1 MSREL
6 NSPRYVLSMYGNMPT
21 LAVSSRV
28 ARPRLIEDLPMKK
41 PPRTPIPVT
50 ALTARRQFIGMS
62 SLTAAVLTIL
72 YGAPAGAATATE
84 ASEDNGLAEV
94 VVTASRRAVSAQ
106 DLPISITAV
115 SGAALDQAGIQ
126 DMAGLAH
133 SMSGV
138 NYTDRGPFGGVNGST
153 LIMRG
158 LNSESTAFQEGLA
171 TSVVPP
177 VATYV
182 DDTPLFFNMRL
193 QDLDRVEVLR
203 GPQGT
208 LYGSGSLGGT
218 IRFVMN
224 APDPSGF
231 DAKGEVGLSK
241 TQHTHTTNE
250 DISGMIN
257 LPLSDT
263 FAIRINAGASDDA
276 GFINQTN
283 LYVVDAG
290 GAPVLNQPTTPGN
303 PVGIA
308 PQIGVKT
315 YAQDGVNSYQ
325 YRNAR
330 IAMLWKPSDEFR
342 AQLQYLYQRST
353 ANGFPMIALGPLAYT
368 QPISAANQFLPLG
381 QQTPVS
387 SPPNLLSLAPA
398 TVPAGTDRLT
408 NANNSLEG
416 TVDDVN
422 VVSLNLDYNMGFATL
437 TSSSSWAHHNN
448 TSHDDLTAEYA
459 NFNFYQN
466 LYGQNPRN
474 IINAQDQLD
483 DKIYAQEFRLTS
495 KTGGTF
501 DWIAG
506 LFYKDQKTFIQEHE
520 YYPGYNAFFNACS
533 NSGLYPPSDLGGV
546 NASACGAG
554 EQPPGTVVDGIA
566 NPLDQTY
573 IGDIETTFKDFAVF
587 GELTW
592 HVTTDWSLTGGTRL
606 FKQTVSQ
613 AQQTGLLFD
622 GPGFV
627 SGNSLSDEWKRALWK
642 INTSYQLDATNLV
655 YATWS
660 QGFRRGGVNALPPDQ
675 PIPPRQGTIG
685 TTCPPGSPNA
695 GLYCLPTSLLTY
707 QPDKADNYEVG
718 IKGVI
723 DRRVSYS
730 AAVYDIQ
737 WHNVQ
742 EGTSLTPLSLP
753 SASNAGNAYSRGLEL
768 DVTASITHHLAAKVD
783 YTYDQTKLTSFDF
796 DFSQNVTV
804 PLPPPGGP
812 LPGTPKNSVA
822 IGLEYA
828 HVEFAGGE
836 LLYALDAHYQSKLLS
851 SISQTAP
858 VVPGYTM
865 VDGRVSYTISHWLG
879 TLYCDNITN
888 TLGINAITDPTFWGN
903 RTQAVISRPRT
914 YGLTVGYSFKGW

>member
-1 MSREL
+1 MKP
-6 NSPRYVLSMYGNMPT
+6 SPRARKSN
-21 LAVSSRV
+21 ARARV
-28 ARPRLIEDLPMKK
+28 
-41 PPRTPIPVT
+41 
-50 ALTARRQFIGMS
+50 QFGAAS
-62 SLTAAVLTIL
+62 SLTAAVLTAL
-72 YGAPAGAATATE
+72 YGSPVGAEPVASTATSASTATA
-84 ASEDNGLAEV
+84 ASEENVLQEV
-94 VVTASRRAVSAQ
+94 VVTATRRAVSAQ

-115 SGAALDQAGIQ
+115 SGTSLEQAGIE
-126 DMAGLAH
+126 DIAGLAH

-153 LIMRG
+153 LIIRG
-158 LNSESTAFQEGLA
+158 LNSESLAFQEGLA

-177 VATYV
+177 VAIYV
-182 DDTPLFFNMRL
+182 DDTPLFFNIRL

-218 IRFVMN
+218 IKFVEN

-241 TQHTHTTNE
+241 TAHTHANNE
-250 DISGMIN
+250 DINGMIN

-263 FAIRINAGASDDA
+263 FALRINAGASDDA

-283 LYVVDAG
+283 LYVLGPG
-290 GAPVLNQPTTPGN
+290 GVPELTSPTTPSN
-303 PVGIA
+303 PVGISPA
-308 PQIGVKT
+308 LGVKT

-330 IAMLWKPSDEFR
+330 VSMLWKPSDEFK
-342 AQLQYLYQRST
+342 AQLSYYYQRSA
-353 ANGFPMIALGPLAYT
+353 ANGFPYIATDALAYT
-368 QPISAANQFLPLG
+368 QPIAAANQFLPYG
-381 QQTPVS
+381 TQTPVT
-387 SPPNLLSLAPA
+387 SPPNLLSLSPA
-398 TVPAGTDRLT
+398 TVPPGTDRLT
-408 NANNSLEG
+408 SASNSLEG
-416 TVDDVN
+416 TADDVN
-422 VVSLNLDYNMGFATL
+422 VVALNVDYDMGFATL

-474 IINAQDQLD
+474 IINALDQLD
-483 DKIYAQEFRLTS
+483 DKIYAQEFRLAS

-506 LFYKDQKTFIQEHE
+506 LFYKQEKTYIQEHE
-520 YYPGYNAFFNACS
+520 YYPGYDAFYNACT
-533 NSGLYPPSDLGGV
+533 NSGLYPSTDYGGV
-546 NASACGAG
+546 NGSACGAG
-554 EQPPGTVVDGIA
+554 EQPPGTIIDGIA

-573 IGDIETTFKDFAVF
+573 IGDVETTFKDMAAF

-592 HVTTDWSLTGGTRL
+592 HLTDAWSLTGGTRL

-622 GPGFV
+622 GPGYV
-627 SGNSLSDEWKRALWK
+627 SGNSLSDEWKKALWK
-642 INTSYQLDATNLV
+642 VNMAYQLDKTNLV

-675 PIPPRQGTIG
+675 PLPARQGTVG
-685 TTCPPGSPNA
+685 TTCTSGPNA
-695 GLYCLPTSLLTY
+695 GNYCLSPSLLEY

-718 IKGVI
+718 IKGV
-723 DRRVSYS
+723 VANQFSYS
-730 AAVYDIQ
+730 ADIFDIQ
-737 WHNVQ
+737 WTNVQ

-753 SASNAGNAYSRGLEL
+753 SAANVGNAYSRGVEL
-768 DVTASITHHLAAKVD
+768 DLTAAITHHLAARVD
-783 YTYDQTKLTSFDF
+783 YTYDETKLTSFNF
-796 DFSQNVTV
+796 VFSQNVTV

-822 IGLEYA
+822 VGLEYA
-828 HVEFAGGE
+828 HMPFAGGE
-836 LLYALDAHYQSKLLS
+836 FRYSVDAHYQSVILS
-851 SISQTAP
+851 SISETAIP
-858 VVPGYTM
+858 VPGYTM
-865 VDGRVSYTISHWLG
+865 LDSRLAYTYSHWMAAV
-879 TLYCDNITN
+879 YVDNITN
-888 TLGINAITDPTFWGN
+888 TLGINAITDPGFWGN
-903 RTQAVISRPRT
+903 RTQDVISRPRT
-914 YGLTVGYSFKGW
+914 VGITFGYSFKGY

>member
-1 MSREL
+1 MKIR
-6 NSPRYVLSMYGNMPT
+6 PG
-21 LAVSSRV
+21 
-28 ARPRLIEDLPMKK
+28 ARRS
-41 PPRTPIPVT
+41 
-50 ALTARRQFIGMS
+50 LTAAGCRRRPFGAVS
-62 SLTAAVLTIL
+62 SLTAGVLTAL
-72 YGAPAGAATATE
+72 YGASAGAAPAPAPAPAPVPNEDTA
-84 ASEDNGLAEV
+84 LQEV

-115 SGAALDQAGIQ
+115 SGVALEQKGIE
-126 DMAGLAH
+126 DVAGLAH
-133 SMSGV
+133 SMAGV

-182 DDTPLFFNMRL
+182 DDTALFFNMRL
-193 QDLDRVEVLR
+193 EDLDRVEVLR

-218 IRFVMN
+218 IRFVLN

-231 DAKGEVGLSK
+231 DAKGQIGLSK
-241 TQHTHTTNE
+241 TAHTHTTNE

-263 FAIRINAGASDDA
+263 LAVRINAGASDDA

-283 LYVVDAG
+283 LYVLDSAG
-290 GAPVLNQPTTPGN
+290 VPVLSQPTTPSN
-303 PVGIA
+303 PVGLNPQIA
-308 PQIGVKT
+308 PKT
-315 YAQDGVNSYQ
+315 YSQNGVNSYQ

-330 IAMLWKPSDEFR
+330 ISMLWKPSDELK
-342 AQLQYLYQRST
+342 AQLSYYYQRST
-353 ANGFPMIALGPLAYT
+353 ANGFPYAATNPLAYT
-368 QPISAANQFLPLG
+368 QPIAAANQFLPYG

-398 TVPAGTDRLT
+398 TFPAGTDRLT
-408 NANNSLEG
+408 NASNTLEG
-416 TVDDVN
+416 TADDVYVAALN
-422 VVSLNLDYNMGFATL
+422 VDYDFGFATL

-448 TSHDDLTAEYA
+448 TTHDDLTAEYV

-474 IINAQDQLD
+474 IINALDQLD
-483 DKIYAQEFRLTS
+483 DKIYAQELRLAS

-506 LFYKDQKTFIQEHE
+506 LFYKHQKTFIQEHE
-520 YYPGYNAFFNACS
+520 YYPGYNAFFNACTAAGGS
-533 NSGLYPPSDLGGV
+533 RADLSGV
-546 NASACGAG
+546 NASQCGAG
-554 EQPPGTVVDGIA
+554 EQPPGTIVEGIS

-573 IGDIETTFKDFAVF
+573 IGDIETTFKDMAAF

-592 HVTTDWSLTGGTRL
+592 HLTSDWSLTGGTRV

-627 SGNSLSDEWKRALWK
+627 SGNSLSDQWRKALWK
-642 INTSYQLDATNLV
+642 VNMAYQLDKTNLV

-660 QGFRRGGVNALPPDQ
+660 QGFRRGGVNALPPAQ
-675 PIPPRQGTIG
+675 PVPARQGTVG
-685 TTCPPGSPNA
+685 TTCPAGGPNA
-695 GLYCLPTSLLTY
+695 GFYCLTPSLLKY
-707 QPDKADNYEVG
+707 QPDKADNYEIG
-718 IKGVI
+718 IKGVVQN
-723 DRRVSYS
+723 RVSYS
-730 AAVYDIQ
+730 AAIYDIE
-737 WHNVQ
+737 WHNIQ

-753 SASNAGNAYSRGLEL
+753 SASNAGNAYSRGVELEAT
-768 DVTASITHHLAAKVD
+768 VGITEHLAARLG
-783 YTYDQTKLTSFDF
+783 YTYDETKLTSFAF
-796 DFSQNVTV
+796 AFSQNVTV
-804 PLPPPGGP
+804 PLPAPGGP

-822 IGLEYA
+822 LGLEYA
-828 HVEFAGGE
+828 HMRFAGGE
-836 LLYALDAHYQSKLLS
+836 LRYSLDSHYQSKLLS
-851 SISQTAP
+851 SISATAP

-865 VDGRVSYTISHWLG
+865 LDGRISFIRSHWLASV
-879 TLYCDNITN
+879 YVDNITN

-903 RTQAVISRPRT
+903 RTQAVVSRPRT
-914 YGLTVGYSFKGW
+914 VGLTLGYSFKEK

>member
-1 MSREL
+1 
-6 NSPRYVLSMYGNMPT
+6 V
-21 LAVSSRV
+21 
-28 ARPRLIEDLPMKK
+28 
-41 PPRTPIPVT
+41 
-50 ALTARRQFIGMS
+50 S
-62 SLTAAVLTIL
+62 SLTAAVLVAL
-72 YGAPAGAATATE
+72 YGLPAAAAPAPTPTPAPAPASPPAPVTSSSDEGA
-84 ASEDNGLAEV
+84 LQEV

-106 DLPISITAV
+106 DLPISISAV
-115 SGAALDQAGIQ
+115 SGDSLDKAGIQ

-133 SMSGV
+133 SMAGV
-138 NYTDRGPFGGVNGST
+138 NFTDKGPFGGVNGST

-158 LNSESTAFQEGLA
+158 LNSESLAFQEGLA

-231 DAKGEVGLSK
+231 DAKAETGVGK
-241 TQHTHTTNE
+241 TAHTHTENE
-250 DISGMIN
+250 DINGMIN

-263 FAIRINAGASDDA
+263 FAVRLNAGATDDA

-283 LYVVDAG
+283 LYVLDSSGV
-290 GAPVLNQPTTPGN
+290 PELSQPTTPAN
-303 PVGIA
+303 PVGLNPQIA
-308 PQIGVKT
+308 PKT
-315 YAQDGVNSYQ
+315 YSQDGVNSYQ

-330 IAMLWKPSDEFR
+330 LALLWKPNEDFK

-353 ANGFPMIALGPLAYT
+353 ANGFPYIATGPLAFT
-368 QPISAANQFLPLG
+368 QPIAAANQFLPYG
-381 QQTPVS
+381 TQTPVS

-408 NANNSLEG
+408 SASNSLEG
-416 TVDDVN
+416 TTDDVN
-422 VVSLNLDYNMGFATL
+422 VVSLNADYNMGFATL

-448 TSHDDLTAEYA
+448 TTHDDLTAEYA

-474 IINAQDQLD
+474 IINALDQLD

-495 KTGGTF
+495 RTGGAF
-501 DWIAG
+501 DWITG
-506 LFYKDQKTFIQEHE
+506 LFYKDEKTYIQEHE
-520 YYPGYNAFFNACS
+520 YYPGYDAFFNACT
-533 NSGLYPPSDLGGV
+533 NSGLYPSTDYGGV
-546 NASACGAG
+546 NGSACGAG
-554 EQPPGTVVDGIA
+554 EQPPGTVIDGIT

-573 IGDIETTFKDFAVF
+573 IGDVETHFKDMALF

-592 HVTTDWSLTGGTRL
+592 HLTSDWSLTGGTRL

-622 GPGFV
+622 GNGYV
-627 SGNSLSDEWKRALWK
+627 SGNSLSDQWKRALWK
-642 INTSYQLDATNLV
+642 VNTSYQLDKTNLV

-675 PIPPRQGTIG
+675 PLPARQGTVG
-685 TTCPPGSPNA
+685 TTCPAGGPNA
-695 GLYCLPTSLLTY
+695 GNYCLSPSLLTY

-718 IKGVI
+718 IKGVLQN
-723 DRRVSYS
+723 RFSYS
-730 AAVYDIQ
+730 ADVYDIQ
-737 WHNVQ
+737 WHNIQ

-753 SASNAGNAYSRGLEL
+753 SAANVGNAYSRGLEL
-768 DVTASITHHLAAKVD
+768 DFTASITHHLAAKLG
-783 YTYDQTKLTSFDF
+783 YAYDQTKLTSFDF
-796 DFSQNVTV
+796 VFSQNVTV
-804 PLPPPGGP
+804 PLPAPGGP
-812 LPGTPKNSVA
+812 LPGTPKNSA
-822 IGLEYA
+822 EIGLEYA

-836 LLYALDAHYQSKLLS
+836 LLYALDAHYQSRELS
-851 SISQTAP
+851 SISATAIP
-858 VVPGYTM
+858 VPGYTLLN
-865 VDGRVSYTISHWLG
+865 GRMTFTRSHWLA
-879 TLYCDNITN
+879 TVYVDNITN
-888 TLGINAITDPTFWGN
+888 NLGINAITDPTFWGN
-903 RTQAVISRPRT
+903 RTQEVISRPRT
-914 YGLTVGYSFKGW
+914 VGLTFGYSFKER

>member
-1 MSREL
+1 MKKLLRARHSAIR
-6 NSPRYVLSMYGNMPT
+6 PQ
-21 LAVSSRV
+21 
-28 ARPRLIEDLPMKK
+28 RPRHQAGSI
-41 PPRTPIPVT
+41 T
-50 ALTARRQFIGMS
+50 AV
-62 SLTAAVLTIL
+62 TAAVLGAL
-72 YGAPAGAATATE
+72 YGAPARAAPAPAPAPNDDTA
-84 ASEDNGLAEV
+84 LQEV
-94 VVTASRRAVSAQ
+94 FVTASRRAVSAQ

-115 SGAALDQAGIQ
+115 PGEMLEQAGVQ

-133 SMSGV
+133 SMAGV

-158 LNSESTAFQEGLA
+158 LNSESLAFQEGLA

-182 DDTPLFFNMRL
+182 DDTALFFNMRL

-218 IRFVMN
+218 IRFVLN
-224 APDPSGF
+224 APDPGGF
-231 DAKGEVGLSK
+231 DAKAEAGLSK
-241 TQHTHTTNE
+241 TAHTHTTNE
-250 DISGMIN
+250 DLNGMIN

-263 FAIRINAGASDDA
+263 VALRINAGASDDA

-283 LYVVDAG
+283 LYVLDSSGV
-290 GAPVLNQPTTPGN
+290 PQLSQPTTPGN
-303 PVGIA
+303 PVGLQIA
-308 PQIGVKT
+308 PKT
-315 YAQDGVNSYQ
+315 YSQDGVNSYQ

-330 IAMLWKPSDEFR
+330 VAMLWKPSDDFK
-342 AQLQYLYQRST
+342 AQLSYLYQRST
-353 ANGFPMIALGPLAYT
+353 ANGFPYIATGPLAYT
-368 QPISAANQFLPLG
+368 QPIAAANQFLPNG
-381 QQTPVS
+381 TQTPAS
-387 SPPNLLSLAPA
+387 NPPVLLSLAPA

-408 NANNSLEG
+408 AASNSLEG
-416 TVDDVN
+416 TADDVN
-422 VVSLNLDYNMGFATL
+422 VVALNLDYNMGFATF

-448 TSHDDLTAEYA
+448 TTHDDLTAEYA

-474 IINAQDQLD
+474 IINALDQDD
-483 DKIYAQEFRLTS
+483 DKIYAQEFRLAS

-506 LFYKDQKTFIQEHE
+506 LFYKDEKTYIQEHE
-520 YYPGYNAFFNACS
+520 YYPGYNAFYNACTA
-533 NSGLYPPSDLGGV
+533 SGLYPPTDYGGI
-546 NASACGAG
+546 NASTCGAG
-554 EQPPGTVVDGIA
+554 EQPPGTVIDGIT
-566 NPLDQTY
+566 NPLDQAY
-573 IGDIETTFKDFAVF
+573 IGDIETSFKDMAAF

-592 HVTTDWSLTGGTRL
+592 HLTSDWSLTGGTRV

-622 GPGFV
+622 GAGFV
-627 SGNSLSDEWKRALWK
+627 SGNSLSDQWRKALWK
-642 INTSYQLDATNLV
+642 VNTSYQLDKSNLI

-675 PIPPRQGTIG
+675 PVPARQGTVG
-685 TTCPPGSPNA
+685 TTCPAGSPNA
-695 GLYCLPTSLLTY
+695 GLYCLGPSLLTY

-718 IKGVI
+718 IKGVVEN
-723 DRRVSYS
+723 RVSYS

-753 SASNAGNAYSRGLEL
+753 SAANVGDAYSRGIELESTL
-768 DVTASITHHLAAKVD
+768 SLTRHLAVRLG
-783 YTYDQTKLTSFDF
+783 YTYDETKLTSFDF
-796 DFSQNVTV
+796 VFSQNVTV

-812 LPGTPKNSVA
+812 LPGTPKSSA
-822 IGLEYA
+822 ALSLEYA
-828 HVEFAGGE
+828 HQPFAGGE
-836 LLYALDAHYQSKLLS
+836 LLYAIDSHYQSKLLS
-851 SISQTAP
+851 SISETAP
-858 VVPGYTM
+858 IVPGYTM
-865 VDGRVSYTISHWLG
+865 LDGRITFTRSHWLA
-879 TLYCDNITN
+879 TAYVDNITN

-903 RTQAVISRPRT
+903 RTQEVISRPRT
-914 YGLTVGYSFKGW
+914 FGVTVGYSFKGY

>member
-1 MSREL
+1 
-6 NSPRYVLSMYGNMPT
+6 V
-21 LAVSSRV
+21 
-28 ARPRLIEDLPMKK
+28 
-41 PPRTPIPVT
+41 
-50 ALTARRQFIGMS
+50 S
-62 SLTAAVLTIL
+62 SLTAAVLTAL
-72 YGAPAGAATATE
+72 YGAPSGAAPAPVPL
-84 ASEDNGLAEV
+84 EDSALQEV

-115 SGAALDQAGIQ
+115 SGGALEQAGIE
-126 DMAGLAH
+126 DIAGLAH
-133 SMSGV
+133 SMAGV

-158 LNSESTAFQEGLA
+158 LNSESLAFQEGLA

-218 IRFVMN
+218 IRFVLN

-231 DAKGEVGLSK
+231 DAKAEVGLSK
-241 TQHTHTTNE
+241 TAHTHTTNE

-263 FAIRINAGASDDA
+263 LAVRINAGASDDA

-283 LYVVDAG
+283 LYVLDSSGV
-290 GAPVLNQPTTPGN
+290 PVLSQPTTPSN
-303 PVGIA
+303 PVGLNPQIA
-308 PQIGVKT
+308 PKT
-315 YAQDGVNSYQ
+315 YSQNGVNSYQ

-330 IAMLWKPSDEFR
+330 ISMLWKPNDELK
-342 AQLQYLYQRST
+342 AQISSYYQRST
-353 ANGFPMIALGPLAYT
+353 ANGFPYAAMNPLGYT
-368 QPISAANQFLPLG
+368 QPIAAANQFLPYG
-381 QQTPVS
+381 QQSPVS

-398 TVPAGTDRLT
+398 TMPAGTDRLT
-408 NANNSLEG
+408 NAGNSLEG
-416 TVDDVN
+416 PVDEVKVVALN
-422 VVSLNLDYNMGFATL
+422 VDYDFGFATL

-448 TSHDDLTAEYA
+448 TTHGDLTAEYV

-474 IINAQDQLD
+474 IINALDQLD
-483 DKIYAQEFRLTS
+483 DKVYAQEFRLAS

-506 LFYKDQKTFIQEHE
+506 LFYKNQKTFIQEHE
-520 YYPGYNAFFNACS
+520 YYPGYNAFYNACA
-533 NSGLYPPSDLGGV
+533 NSGLYPPTDFGGV

-554 EQPPGTVVDGIA
+554 EQPPGTIVQGIS

-573 IGDIETTFKDFAVF
+573 IGDIETTFKDMAAF

-592 HVTTDWSLTGGTRL
+592 HLTPDWSLTGGTRV

-613 AQQTGLLFD
+613 SQQTGLLFD

-627 SGNSLSDEWKRALWK
+627 SGNSLSDQWKKALWK
-642 INTSYQLDATNLV
+642 VNMAYQLDKTNLV

-660 QGFRRGGVNALPPDQ
+660 QGFRRGGVNALPPYQ
-675 PIPPRQGTIG
+675 PIPARQGTVG
-685 TTCPPGSPNA
+685 TTCPAGGPNA
-695 GLYCLPTSLLTY
+695 GFYCLSPTLLTY
-707 QPDKADNYEVG
+707 QPDKADNYEIG
-718 IKGVI
+718 IKGVVQN
-723 DRRVSYS
+723 RLSYS
-730 AAVYDIQ
+730 AAIYDIE

-753 SASNAGNAYSRGLEL
+753 SAANVGNAYSRGVELEA
-768 DVTASITHHLAAKVD
+768 TASITPHVAAKLG
-783 YTYDQTKLTSFDF
+783 YTYDETKLTSFDF
-796 DFSQNVTV
+796 VFSQNVTV
-804 PLPPPGGP
+804 PVPPPGGP

-828 HVEFAGGE
+828 HAQFAGGE
-836 LLYALDAHYQSKLLS
+836 LRYSLDSHYQSKLLS

-858 VVPGYTM
+858 IVPGYTM
-865 VDGRVSYTISHWLG
+865 LDGRIGFTRSHWLASV
-879 TLYCDNITN
+879 YVDNITN

-903 RTQAVISRPRT
+903 RTQAVVSRPRT
-914 YGLTVGYSFKGW
+914 VGLTLGYSFKEK

>member
-1 MSREL
+1 
-6 NSPRYVLSMYGNMPT
+6 
-21 LAVSSRV
+21 
-28 ARPRLIEDLPMKK
+28 MKK
-41 PPRTPIPVT
+41 VLRAPYPAIHPRR
-50 ALTARRQFIGMS
+50 ARRHLGSMTS
-62 SLTAAVLTIL
+62 VTAAVLTAL
-72 YGAPAGAATATE
+72 YGARAAAAPAPAPVTNDDSA
-84 ASEDNGLAEV
+84 LQEV

-115 SGAALDQAGIQ
+115 SGEMLAQAGIQ

-133 SMSGV
+133 SMAGV

-158 LNSESTAFQEGLA
+158 LNSESLAFQEGLA

-182 DDTPLFFNMRL
+182 DDTALFFNMRL

-218 IRFVMN
+218 IRFVLN

-231 DAKGEVGLSK
+231 DAKAEAGLSK
-241 TQHTHTTNE
+241 TAHTHTTNE
-250 DISGMIN
+250 DINGMIN

-263 FAIRINAGASDDA
+263 MAVRINVGASDDA

-283 LYVVDAG
+283 LYVLDSSGV
-290 GAPVLNQPTTPGN
+290 PELSQPTTPGN
-303 PVGIA
+303 PVGLNPQIA
-308 PQIGVKT
+308 PKT
-315 YAQDGVNSYQ
+315 YSQDGVNSYQ
-325 YRNAR
+325 YRNGRVAL
-330 IAMLWKPSDEFR
+330 LWKPSEDFK
-342 AQLQYLYQRST
+342 AQLSYLYQRST
-353 ANGFPMIALGPLAYT
+353 ANGFPYIATGPLAFT
-368 QPISAANQFLPLG
+368 QPIAAATQFLPYG
-381 QQTPVS
+381 TQTPVS
-387 SPPNLLSLAPA
+387 SPPNLLSLAPGA
-398 TVPAGTDRLT
+398 VPAGTDRLT
-408 NANNSLEG
+408 AASNSLEG
-416 TVDDVN
+416 TADDVN
-422 VVSLNLDYNMGFATL
+422 VVALNLDYNMGFATF

-448 TSHDDLTAEYA
+448 TTHDDLTAEYA

-474 IINAQDQLD
+474 IINALDQLD
-483 DKIYAQEFRLTS
+483 DKIYAQEFRLAS

-506 LFYKDQKTFIQEHE
+506 LFYKDEKTYIQEHE
-520 YYPGYNAFFNACS
+520 YYPGYNAFYNACTA
-533 NSGLYPPSDLGGV
+533 SGLYPPTDYGGV

-554 EQPPGTVVDGIA
+554 EQPPGTVIDGIT

-573 IGDIETTFKDFAVF
+573 IGDIETSFKDMAAF

-592 HVTTDWSLTGGTRL
+592 HLTSDWSLTGGTRV

-622 GPGFV
+622 GVGFV
-627 SGNSLSDEWKRALWK
+627 SGNSLSDQWRKALWK
-642 INTSYQLDATNLV
+642 VNTSYQLDKSNLV

-675 PIPPRQGTIG
+675 PIPARQGTVG

-695 GLYCLPTSLLTY
+695 GLYCLGPSLLTY

-718 IKGVI
+718 IKGVVEN
-723 DRRVSYS
+723 RVSYS
-730 AAVYDIQ
+730 AAIYDIQ

-753 SASNAGNAYSRGLEL
+753 SAANVGDAYSRGLEL
-768 DVTASITHHLAAKVD
+768 ETTVSLTRHLAVRLG
-783 YTYDQTKLTSFDF
+783 YTYDETKLTSFDF
-796 DFSQNVTV
+796 VFSQNVTV

-812 LPGTPKNSVA
+812 LPGTPKSSA
-822 IGLEYA
+822 ALSLEYA
-828 HVEFAGGE
+828 HQPFAGGE
-836 LLYALDAHYQSKLLS
+836 LLYAIDSHYQSKLLS
-851 SISQTAP
+851 SISETAP
-858 VVPGYTM
+858 IVPGYTM
-865 VDGRVSYTISHWLG
+865 LDGRITFTRSHWLA
-879 TLYCDNITN
+879 TAYVDNITN

-903 RTQAVISRPRT
+903 RTQEVISRPRT
-914 YGLTVGYSFKGW
+914 FGMTIGYSFKGY

>member
-1 MSREL
+1 MKNYSRARH
-6 NSPRYVLSMYGNMPT
+6 PAGGAP
-21 LAVSSRV
+21 SR
-28 ARPRLIEDLPMKK
+28 
-41 PPRTPIPVT
+41 
-50 ALTARRQFIGMS
+50 RRQFGKATS
-62 SLTAAVLTIL
+62 VTAAVLAAL
-72 YGAPAGAATATE
+72 YGVPAGADTAGSDE
-84 ASEDNGLAEV
+84 NSLQEV

-115 SGAALDQAGIQ
+115 TGDSLDKAGIQ

-133 SMSGV
+133 SMAGV

-158 LNSESTAFQEGLA
+158 LNSESLAFQEGLA

-182 DDTPLFFNMRL
+182 DDTPLFFNVRL

-218 IRFVMN
+218 IRFVQN

-231 DAKGEVGLSK
+231 DAKAEVDLSK
-241 TQHTHTTNE
+241 TAHTHTENTGIN
-250 DISGMIN
+250 GMLN
-257 LPLSDT
+257 LPITDT
-263 FAIRINAGASDDA
+263 FAVRLNAGASDDA
-276 GFINQTN
+276 GFVNQTN
-283 LYVVDAG
+283 LYKLDANG
-290 GAPVLNQPTTPGN
+290 VPLPSQPLTPGN
-303 PVGIA
+303 PVGLN
-308 PQIGVKT
+308 PQIGPQT
-315 YAQDGVNSYQ
+315 YSQDGVNSYQ

-330 IAMLWKPSDEFR
+330 IAMLWKPNDDFK
-342 AQLQYLYQRST
+342 AQLSYIYQRST
-353 ANGFPMIALGPLAYT
+353 ANGFPYAATGPLAFT
-368 QPISAANQFLPLG
+368 QPIAASTQFLPNG
-381 QQTPVS
+381 TQQPVS

-408 NANNSLEG
+408 SASNSLEG
-416 TVDDVN
+416 TADDVN
-422 VVSLNLDYNMGFATL
+422 LVALNLDYNLGFATL

-448 TSHDDLTAEYA
+448 TTHDDLSAEYS

-474 IINAQDQLD
+474 IINALDQLD

-495 KTGGTF
+495 KTGGAF

-506 LFYKDQKTFIQEHE
+506 LFYKDQKTYIQEHE
-520 YYPGYNAFFNACS
+520 YYPGYNAFYNACA
-533 NSGLYPPSDLGGV
+533 NSGLYPPTDYGGV

-554 EQPPGTVVDGIA
+554 EQPPGTVIDGIT
-566 NPLDQTY
+566 NPVDQTY
-573 IGDIETTFKDFAVF
+573 IGDIETTFKDIAAF

-592 HVTTDWSLTGGTRL
+592 HLTSDWSVTGGTRL

-613 AQQTGLLFD
+613 SQQTGLLFD

-627 SGNSLSDEWKRALWK
+627 SGNSLSDEWKKALWK
-642 INTSYQLDATNLV
+642 FNTSYQLDKSNLV

-675 PIPPRQGTIG
+675 PIPARQGTVG
-685 TTCPPGSPNA
+685 TTCPASSPNA
-695 GLYCLPTSLLTY
+695 GNYCLSPSLLTY
-707 QPDKADNYEVG
+707 QPDKADNYEIG
-718 IKGVI
+718 IKGVLEN
-723 DRRVSYS
+723 RVSYS

-753 SASNAGNAYSRGLEL
+753 SAANVGNAYSRGVELEST
-768 DVTASITHHLAAKVD
+768 VSITHHLAAKIG
-783 YTYDQTKLTSFDF
+783 YTYDETKLTSFDF
-796 DFSQNVTV
+796 VFAQNVTV

-812 LPGTPKNSVA
+812 LPGTPKSSVA
-822 IGLEYA
+822 LSLEYA
-828 HVEFAGGE
+828 HVQLADGE

-851 SISQTAP
+851 SISETAP
-858 VVPGYTM
+858 IVPGYTM
-865 VDGRVSYTISHWLG
+865 LDGRVTYTHSHWLG
-879 TLYCDNITN
+879 TVYLDNITN

-903 RTQAVISRPRT
+903 RTQEVISRPRT
-914 YGLTVGYSFKGW
+914 VGVKFGYSFKGY

>member
-1 MSREL
+1 MKTY
-6 NSPRYVLSMYGNMPT
+6 P
-21 LAVSSRV
+21 
-28 ARPRLIEDLPMKK
+28 RPRHSVIGARSRRSQFE
-41 PPRTPIPVT
+41 TVT
-50 ALTARRQFIGMS
+50 SVA
-62 SLTAAVLTIL
+62 AAVLTAL
-72 YGAPAGAATATE
+72 YGAPSHAAPDPSDE
-84 ASEDNGLAEV
+84 SLLQEV

-115 SGAALDQAGIQ
+115 TGDSLEQAGIQ

-158 LNSESTAFQEGLA
+158 LNSESLAFQEGLA

-182 DDTPLFFNMRL
+182 DDTALFFNVRL
-193 QDLDRVEVLR
+193 DDLDRVEVLR

-218 IRFVMN
+218 IRFVQN

-241 TQHTHTTNE
+241 TAHTHANNE
-250 DISGMIN
+250 DIKGMIN

-263 FAIRINAGASDDA
+263 FAVRINVGASDDA
-276 GFINQTN
+276 GFVNQTN
-283 LYVVDAG
+283 LYVLGPG
-290 GAPVLNQPTTPGN
+290 GVPELSQPTTPGN
-303 PVGIA
+303 PVGLNPQIA
-308 PQIGVKT
+308 PKT
-315 YAQDGVNSYQ
+315 YSEDGTNSYQ
-325 YRNAR
+325 YRNGR
-330 IAMLWKPSDEFR
+330 IAMLWKPSDDFK
-342 AQLQYLYQRST
+342 AQLSYIYQRST
-353 ANGFPMIALGPLAYT
+353 ANGFPYIATNPLAYT
-368 QPISAANQFLPLG
+368 QPIAAANQFLPNGL
-381 QQTPVS
+381 QTPVS

-408 NANNSLEG
+408 NASNSLEG

-422 VVSLNLDYNMGFATL
+422 IVALSIDYDMGFATL

-448 TSHDDLTAEYA
+448 TTHDDLTAEYA

-474 IINAQDQLD
+474 IINALDQLD
-483 DKIYAQEFRLTS
+483 DKIYAQEFRLAS

-506 LFYKDQKTFIQEHE
+506 LFYKDQKTYIQEHE
-520 YYPGYNAFFNACS
+520 YYPGYNDFYNACA
-533 NSGLYPPSDLGGV
+533 NSGLYPPTDYGGV

-554 EQPPGTVVDGIA
+554 EQPPGTIIDGIK

-573 IGDIETTFKDFAVF
+573 IGDIETTFKDMAAF

-592 HVTTDWSLTGGTRL
+592 HLTSDWSVTGGTRL

-613 AQQTGLLFD
+613 SQQTGLLFD
-622 GPGFV
+622 GNGFV
-627 SGNSLSDEWKRALWK
+627 SGNSLSDQWKKALWK
-642 INTSYQLDATNLV
+642 FNTAYQLDKTNLV

-660 QGFRRGGVNALPPDQ
+660 QGFRRGGVNGLPSEQ
-675 PIPPRQGTIG
+675 PLPARQGTVG
-685 TTCPPGSPNA
+685 TTCPAGSPNA
-695 GLYCLPTSLLTY
+695 GFYCLNPSLLTY

-718 IKGVI
+718 IKGVLEN
-723 DRRVSYS
+723 RFSYS

-753 SASNAGNAYSRGLEL
+753 TAANVGDAYSRGVEL
-768 DVTASITHHLAAKVD
+768 DLTAGITHHIAAKVG
-783 YTYDQTKLTSFDF
+783 YTYDETKLTSFNF
-796 DFSQNVTV
+796 VFAQNVTV

-812 LPGTPKNSVA
+812 LPGTPKSSVA
-822 IGLEYA
+822 LGLEYA
-828 HVEFAGGE
+828 HAEFAGGE
-836 LLYALDAHYQSKLLS
+836 LRYALDGHYQSKLLS
-851 SISQTAP
+851 SISETAP
-858 VVPGYTM
+858 IVPGYTM
-865 VDGRVSYTISHWLG
+865 VDVRISFTRSHWLA
-879 TLYCDNITN
+879 TVYVDNITN

-914 YGLTVGYSFKGW
+914 VGLTVGYSFKEH

>member
-1 MSREL
+1 MKKLLRAPYPAIH
-6 NSPRYVLSMYGNMPT
+6 PR
-21 LAVSSRV
+21 
-28 ARPRLIEDLPMKK
+28 RPRRYLGS
-41 PPRTPIPVT
+41 VT
-50 ALTARRQFIGMS
+50 S
-62 SLTAAVLTIL
+62 VTAAVLTAL
-72 YGAPAGAATATE
+72 YGAPAAAAPAP
-84 ASEDNGLAEV
+84 ASAASDDSALQEV

-115 SGAALDQAGIQ
+115 SGEMLAQAGIQ

-133 SMSGV
+133 SMAGV

-158 LNSESTAFQEGLA
+158 LNSESLAFQEGLA

-182 DDTPLFFNMRL
+182 DDTALFFNMRL

-218 IRFVMN
+218 IRFVLN

-241 TQHTHTTNE
+241 TAHTHTTNE
-250 DISGMIN
+250 DINGMIN
-257 LPLSDT
+257 LPLSET
-263 FAIRINAGASDDA
+263 LALRINAGASDDA

-283 LYVVDAG
+283 LYVVDSSG
-290 GAPVLNQPTTPGN
+290 VPELSQPTTPGN
-303 PVGIA
+303 PVGLQIA
-308 PQIGVKT
+308 PKT
-315 YAQDGVNSYQ
+315 YSQDGVNSYQ
-325 YRNAR
+325 YRNGRVAL
-330 IAMLWKPSDEFR
+330 LWKPSDDFK
-342 AQLQYLYQRST
+342 AQLSYLYQRST
-353 ANGFPMIALGPLAYT
+353 ANGFPYIATGPLAFT
-368 QPISAANQFLPLG
+368 QPIAAGNQFLPNG
-381 QQTPVS
+381 TQSPVS
-387 SPPNLLSLAPA
+387 NPPVLLSLAPA

-408 NANNSLEG
+408 AASNSLEG
-416 TVDDVN
+416 TADDVN
-422 VVSLNLDYNMGFATL
+422 VVALNLDYNMGFATF

-448 TSHDDLTAEYA
+448 TTHDDLTAEYA

-474 IINAQDQLD
+474 IINALDQDD
-483 DKIYAQEFRLTS
+483 DKIYAQEFRLAS

-506 LFYKDQKTFIQEHE
+506 LFYKDEKTYIQEHE
-520 YYPGYNAFFNACS
+520 YYPGYNAFYNACTA
-533 NSGLYPPSDLGGV
+533 SGLYPPTDYGGV
-546 NASACGAG
+546 NASTCGAG
-554 EQPPGTVVDGIA
+554 EQPPGTVIDGIT
-566 NPLDQTY
+566 NPLDQAY
-573 IGDIETTFKDFAVF
+573 IGDIETSFKDIAAF

-592 HVTTDWSLTGGTRL
+592 HLTSDWSLTGGTRV

-622 GPGFV
+622 GAGFV
-627 SGNSLSDEWKRALWK
+627 SGNSLSDQWRKALWK
-642 INTSYQLDATNLV
+642 VNTSYQLDKSNLM

-675 PIPPRQGTIG
+675 PVPARQGTVG
-685 TTCPPGSPNA
+685 TTCPAGGPNA
-695 GLYCLPTSLLTY
+695 GNYCLSPSLLTY

-718 IKGVI
+718 IKGVVEN
-723 DRRVSYS
+723 RVSYS

-753 SASNAGNAYSRGLEL
+753 SAANVGDAYSRGVELETTVSL
-768 DVTASITHHLAAKVD
+768 TRHLAVRLG
-783 YTYDQTKLTSFDF
+783 YTYDETKLTSFDF
-796 DFSQNVTV
+796 IFSQNVTV

-812 LPGTPKNSVA
+812 LPGTPKSSA
-822 IGLEYA
+822 ALSLEYA
-828 HVEFAGGE
+828 HQPFAGGE
-836 LLYALDAHYQSKLLS
+836 LLYAVDSHYQSKLLS
-851 SISQTAP
+851 SISETAP
-858 VVPGYTM
+858 IVPGYTM
-865 VDGRVSYTISHWLG
+865 LDGRITFTRSHWLA
-879 TLYCDNITN
+879 TAYVDNITN

-903 RTQAVISRPRT
+903 RTQEVISRPRT
-914 YGLTVGYSFKGW
+914 FGMTIGYSFKEK

>member
-1 MSREL
+1 MMT
-6 NSPRYVLSMYGNMPT
+6 NP
-21 LAVSSRV
+21 
-28 ARPRLIEDLPMKK
+28 RPRH
-41 PPRTPIPVT
+41 PVID
-50 ALTARRQFIGMS
+50 ARSRRRQFGTVTT
-62 SLTAAVLTIL
+62 LTAAVLTAL
-72 YGAPAGAATATE
+72 YGAPSHAAPD
-84 ASEDNGLAEV
+84 ASEDNLLQEV

-115 SGAALDQAGIQ
+115 TGDTLEQAGIQ

-158 LNSESTAFQEGLA
+158 LNSESLAFQEGLA

-182 DDTPLFFNMRL
+182 DDTALFFNVRL
-193 QDLDRVEVLR
+193 DDLDRVEVLR

-218 IRFVMN
+218 IRFVQN

-241 TQHTHTTNE
+241 TAHTHANNE
-250 DISGMIN
+250 DIKGMIN

-263 FAIRINAGASDDA
+263 FAVRINVGASDDA
-276 GFINQTN
+276 GFVNQTN
-283 LYVVDAG
+283 LYVLGPG
-290 GAPVLNQPTTPGN
+290 GVPELSQPTTPGN
-303 PVGIA
+303 PVGLNPQIA
-308 PQIGVKT
+308 PKT
-315 YAQDGVNSYQ
+315 YSEDGTNSYQ
-325 YRNAR
+325 YRNGR
-330 IAMLWKPSDEFR
+330 IAMLWKPNDDFK
-342 AQLQYLYQRST
+342 AQLSYIYQRST
-353 ANGFPMIALGPLAYT
+353 ANGFPYIATNPLAYT
-368 QPISAANQFLPLG
+368 QPIAAANQFQPYG
-381 QQTPVS
+381 TQPPVS

-408 NANNSLEG
+408 NASNSLEG
-416 TVDDVN
+416 TADDVN
-422 VVSLNLDYNMGFATL
+422 IVALNVDYDMGFATL

-448 TSHDDLTAEYA
+448 TTHDDLTAEYA

-474 IINAQDQLD
+474 IINALDQLD
-483 DKIYAQEFRLTS
+483 DKIYAQEFRLAS
-495 KTGGTF
+495 KTGGTV

-506 LFYKDQKTFIQEHE
+506 LFYKEQKTYIQEHE
-520 YYPGYNAFFNACS
+520 YYPGYNDFYNACT
-533 NSGLYPPSDLGGV
+533 NSGLYPPTDYGGV
-546 NASACGAG
+546 NGSACGAG
-554 EQPPGTVVDGIA
+554 EQPPGTIIDGIS

-573 IGDIETTFKDFAVF
+573 IGDIETTFKDIAAF

-592 HVTTDWSLTGGTRL
+592 HLTSDWSVTGGTRV

-622 GPGFV
+622 GVGFV
-627 SGNSLSDEWKRALWK
+627 SGNSLSDQWRKALWK
-642 INTSYQLDATNLV
+642 INTAYQLNKTNLV

-660 QGFRRGGVNALPPDQ
+660 QGFRRGGVNGLPAEQ
-675 PIPPRQGTIG
+675 PLPARQGTVG

-695 GLYCLPTSLLTY
+695 GNYCLSPSLLTY
-707 QPDKADNYEVG
+707 QPDEADNYEIG
-718 IKGVI
+718 IKGVL
-723 DRRVSYS
+723 DNRFSYS

-753 SASNAGNAYSRGLEL
+753 SAANVGDAYSRGVEL
-768 DVTASITHHLAAKVD
+768 DLTAGITHHLAAKLG
-783 YTYDQTKLTSFDF
+783 YTYDETKLTSFDF
-796 DFSQNVTV
+796 VFAQNVTV

-822 IGLEYA
+822 LGLEYA
-828 HVEFAGGE
+828 HVQFAGGE
-836 LLYALDAHYQSKLLS
+836 FRYALDAHYQSKLLS
-851 SISQTAP
+851 SISETAP

-865 VDGRVSYTISHWLG
+865 VDGRIAYTLSHWLA
-879 TLYCDNITN
+879 TVYVDNITN

-914 YGLTVGYSFKGW
+914 VGITLGYSFKGY

>member
-1 MSREL
+1 MKIH
-6 NSPRYVLSMYGNMPT
+6 PRARHSVSAAGYRRRHFG
-21 LAVSSRV
+21 AVSSLTV
-28 ARPRLIEDLPMKK
+28 G
-41 PPRTPIPVT
+41 V
-50 ALTARRQFIGMS
+50 LTA
-62 SLTAAVLTIL
+62 L
-72 YGAPAGAATATE
+72 YGAPAGAAPAPSPAPAPAPNEDTA
-84 ASEDNGLAEV
+84 LMEV

-115 SGAALDQAGIQ
+115 SGAALDQKGIE
-126 DMAGLAH
+126 DIAGLAH
-133 SMSGV
+133 SMAGV

-193 QDLDRVEVLR
+193 EDLDRVEVLR

-218 IRFVMN
+218 IRFVLN

-231 DAKGEVGLSK
+231 DAKAQVGVSK
-241 TQHTHTTNE
+241 TAHTHTTNE

-263 FAIRINAGASDDA
+263 FAVRINAGASDDA

-283 LYVVDAG
+283 LYVLDSSGV
-290 GAPVLNQPTTPGN
+290 PVLSQPTTPSN
-303 PVGIA
+303 PVGLNPQIA
-308 PQIGVKT
+308 PKT
-315 YAQDGVNSYQ
+315 YSQDGVNSYQ

-330 IAMLWKPSDEFR
+330 ISMLWKPNDELK
-342 AQLQYLYQRST
+342 AQLSYYFQRST
-353 ANGFPMIALGPLAYT
+353 ANGFPYVATNPLAFT
-368 QPISAANQFLPLG
+368 QPIAAANQFLPNG
-381 QQTPVS
+381 TQTPVS

-408 NANNSLEG
+408 SASNSLEG
-416 TVDDVN
+416 TADDVN
-422 VVSLNLDYNMGFATL
+422 VAALNVDYDFGFATL

-448 TSHDDLTAEYA
+448 TTHDDLTAEYV

-474 IINAQDQLD
+474 IINASDQLD
-483 DKIYAQEFRLTS
+483 DKIYAQEFRLAS

-506 LFYKDQKTFIQEHE
+506 LFYKHQKTFIQEHE
-520 YYPGYNAFFNACS
+520 YYPGYNAFFNACTAAGGS
-533 NSGLYPPSDLGGV
+533 RADTSGV
-546 NASACGAG
+546 NASQCGAG
-554 EQPPGTVVDGIA
+554 EQPPGTIVQGIS

-573 IGDIETTFKDFAVF
+573 IGDIETTFKDMAAF

-592 HVTTDWSLTGGTRL
+592 HLTPDWSLTGGTRV

-627 SGNSLSDEWKRALWK
+627 SGNSLSNQWRKALWK
-642 INTSYQLDATNLV
+642 VNTAYQLDKTNLV

-660 QGFRRGGVNALPPDQ
+660 QGFRRGGVNALPPAQ
-675 PIPPRQGTIG
+675 PVPARQGTVG
-685 TTCPPGSPNA
+685 TTCPAGSPNA
-695 GLYCLPTSLLTY
+695 GFYCLSPSLLTY
-707 QPDKADNYEVG
+707 QPDKADNYEIG
-718 IKGVI
+718 IKGVVQN
-723 DRRVSYS
+723 RVSYS
-730 AAVYDIQ
+730 AAIYDIQ
-737 WHNVQ
+737 WHNIQ

-753 SASNAGNAYSRGLEL
+753 SAANAGNAYSRGVELETT
-768 DVTASITHHLAAKVD
+768 VGITDHLAARLG
-783 YTYDQTKLTSFDF
+783 YTYDQTKLTSFAF
-796 DFSQNVTV
+796 AFSQNVTV
-804 PLPPPGGP
+804 PLPSPGGP

-822 IGLEYA
+822 LGLEYA
-828 HVEFAGGE
+828 HMQFAGGE
-836 LLYALDAHYQSKLLS
+836 LRYSLDSHYQSKLLS
-851 SISQTAP
+851 SISATAP

-865 VDGRVSYTISHWLG
+865 LDGRISFTRSHWLASV
-879 TLYCDNITN
+879 YVDNITN

-903 RTQAVISRPRT
+903 RTQAVVSRPRT
-914 YGLTVGYSFKGW
+914 VGLTLGYAFKEK

>member
-1 MSREL
+1 
-6 NSPRYVLSMYGNMPT
+6 V
-21 LAVSSRV
+21 
-28 ARPRLIEDLPMKK
+28 
-41 PPRTPIPVT
+41 
-50 ALTARRQFIGMS
+50 
-62 SLTAAVLTIL
+62 TAAVLTAL
-72 YGAPAGAATATE
+72 YGAPAAAAPAPAPAPNDE
-84 ASEDNGLAEV
+84 SALQEV

-115 SGAALDQAGIQ
+115 SGEMLEQAGIQ

-133 SMSGV
+133 SMAGV

-158 LNSESTAFQEGLA
+158 LNSESLAFQEGLA

-182 DDTPLFFNMRL
+182 DDTALFFNMRL

-218 IRFVMN
+218 IRFVLN

-231 DAKGEVGLSK
+231 DAKAEAGLSK
-241 TQHTHTTNE
+241 TAHTHTTNE
-250 DISGMIN
+250 DINGMIN
-257 LPLSDT
+257 LPLSET
-263 FAIRINAGASDDA
+263 MALRINAGASDDA
-276 GFINQTN
+276 GFVNQTN
-283 LYVVDAG
+283 LYVLDSSGV
-290 GAPVLNQPTTPGN
+290 PELSQPTTPAN
-303 PVGIA
+303 PVGLNPQIA
-308 PQIGVKT
+308 PKT
-315 YAQDGVNSYQ
+315 YSQDGVNSYQ

-330 IAMLWKPSDEFR
+330 VALLWKPSEDFK
-342 AQLQYLYQRST
+342 AQLSYLYQRST
-353 ANGFPMIALGPLAYT
+353 ANGFPYIATGPLAFT
-368 QPISAANQFLPLG
+368 QPIAAATQFLPYG
-381 QQTPVS
+381 TQTPVS

-408 NANNSLEG
+408 AASNSLEG
-416 TVDDVN
+416 TTDDVN
-422 VVSLNLDYNMGFATL
+422 VVALNLDYNMGFATF

-448 TSHDDLTAEYA
+448 TTHDDLTAEYA

-474 IINAQDQLD
+474 IINALDQLD
-483 DKIYAQEFRLTS
+483 DKIYAQEFRLAS

-506 LFYKDQKTFIQEHE
+506 LFYKDEKTYIQEHE
-520 YYPGYNAFFNACS
+520 YYPGYNAFYNACTA
-533 NSGLYPPSDLGGV
+533 SGLYPPTDYGGV

-554 EQPPGTVVDGIA
+554 EQPPGTVIDGIT

-573 IGDIETTFKDFAVF
+573 IGDIETHFKDMAAF

-592 HVTTDWSLTGGTRL
+592 HLTSDWSLTGGTRV

-622 GPGFV
+622 GVGFV
-627 SGNSLSDEWKRALWK
+627 SGNSLSDQWRKALWK
-642 INTSYQLDATNLV
+642 VNTSYQLDKSNLV

-675 PIPPRQGTIG
+675 PIPARQGTVG

-695 GLYCLPTSLLTY
+695 GLYCLGPSLLTY

-718 IKGVI
+718 IKGVVEN
-723 DRRVSYS
+723 RVSYS
-730 AAVYDIQ
+730 AAVYDIE

-753 SASNAGNAYSRGLEL
+753 SAANVGNAYSRGVELETTVSL
-768 DVTASITHHLAAKVD
+768 TRHLAVRLG
-783 YTYDQTKLTSFDF
+783 YTYDETKLTSFDF
-796 DFSQNVTV
+796 VFSQNVTV

-812 LPGTPKNSVA
+812 LPGTPKSSAA
-822 IGLEYA
+822 ISIEYA
-828 HVEFAGGE
+828 HQPFAGGE
-836 LLYALDAHYQSKLLS
+836 LLYAIDSHYQSKLLS
-851 SISQTAP
+851 SISETAP
-858 VVPGYTM
+858 IVPGYTM
-865 VDGRVSYTISHWLG
+865 LDGRVTFSRSHWLA
-879 TLYCDNITN
+879 TAYVDNITN

-903 RTQAVISRPRT
+903 RTQEVISRPRT
-914 YGLTVGYSFKGW
+914 FGMTIGYSFKGY

>member
-1 MSREL
+1 MTS
-6 NSPRYVLSMYGNMPT
+6 V
-21 LAVSSRV
+21 
-28 ARPRLIEDLPMKK
+28 
-41 PPRTPIPVT
+41 
-50 ALTARRQFIGMS
+50 
-62 SLTAAVLTIL
+62 TAAVFTAL
-72 YGAPAGAATATE
+72 YGARAAAAPAPAPVPNDDSA
-84 ASEDNGLAEV
+84 LQEV

-115 SGAALDQAGIQ
+115 SGEMLAQAGIQ

-133 SMSGV
+133 SMAGV

-158 LNSESTAFQEGLA
+158 LNSESLAFQEGLA

-182 DDTPLFFNMRL
+182 DDTALFFNMRL

-218 IRFVMN
+218 IRFVLN

-231 DAKGEVGLSK
+231 DAKAEAGLSK
-241 TQHTHTTNE
+241 TAHTHTTNE
-250 DISGMIN
+250 DINGMIN
-257 LPLSDT
+257 LPLSET
-263 FAIRINAGASDDA
+263 LAVRINAGASDDA

-283 LYVVDAG
+283 LYVLDSSGV
-290 GAPVLNQPTTPGN
+290 PELSQPTTPGN
-303 PVGIA
+303 PVGLQIA
-308 PQIGVKT
+308 PKT
-315 YAQDGVNSYQ
+315 YSQDGVNSYQ
-325 YRNAR
+325 YRNGRVAL
-330 IAMLWKPSDEFR
+330 LWKPSEDFK
-342 AQLQYLYQRST
+342 AQLSYLYQRST
-353 ANGFPMIALGPLAYT
+353 ANGFPYIATGPLAFT
-368 QPISAANQFLPLG
+368 QPIAAANQFLPNG
-381 QQTPVS
+381 TQTPAS
-387 SPPNLLSLAPA
+387 NPPVLLSLAPA

-408 NANNSLEG
+408 AASNSLEG

-422 VVSLNLDYNMGFATL
+422 VVALNLDYNMGFATF

-448 TSHDDLTAEYA
+448 TTHDDLTAEYA

-474 IINAQDQLD
+474 IINALDQDD
-483 DKIYAQEFRLTS
+483 DKIYAQEFRLAS

-506 LFYKDQKTFIQEHE
+506 LFYKDEKTYIQEHE
-520 YYPGYNAFFNACS
+520 YYPGYNAFYNACTG
-533 NSGLYPPSDLGGV
+533 SGLYAPTDYGGI
-546 NASACGAG
+546 NASTCGAG
-554 EQPPGTVVDGIA
+554 EQPPGTVIDGIT
-566 NPLDQTY
+566 NPIDQAY
-573 IGDIETTFKDFAVF
+573 IGDIETSFKDMAAF

-592 HVTTDWSLTGGTRL
+592 HLTSDWSLTGGTRV

-622 GPGFV
+622 GVGFV
-627 SGNSLSDEWKRALWK
+627 SGNSLSDQWRKALWK
-642 INTSYQLDATNLV
+642 VNTSYQLDKSNLV

-675 PIPPRQGTIG
+675 PVPARQGTVG
-685 TTCPPGSPNA
+685 TTCPAGGPNA
-695 GLYCLPTSLLTY
+695 GLYCLGPSLLTY

-718 IKGVI
+718 IKGVVEN
-723 DRRVSYS
+723 RVSYS
-730 AAVYDIQ
+730 AAIYDIQ

-753 SASNAGNAYSRGLEL
+753 SAANVGDAYSRGVELETTVSL
-768 DVTASITHHLAAKVD
+768 TRHLAVRLG
-783 YTYDQTKLTSFDF
+783 YTYDETKLTSFDF
-796 DFSQNVTV
+796 VFSQNVTV

-812 LPGTPKNSVA
+812 LPGTPKSSGA
-822 IGLEYA
+822 LSLEYA
-828 HVEFAGGE
+828 HQPFAGGE
-836 LLYALDAHYQSKLLS
+836 LLYAVDSHYQSKLLS
-851 SISQTAP
+851 SISETAP
-858 VVPGYTM
+858 IVPGYTM
-865 VDGRVSYTISHWLG
+865 LDGRITFTRSHWLA
-879 TLYCDNITN
+879 TAYVDNITN

-903 RTQAVISRPRT
+903 RTQEVISRPRT
-914 YGLTVGYSFKGW
+914 FGMTIGYSFKGY

>member
-1 MSREL
+1 MGGMTSE
-6 NSPRYVLSMYGNMPT
+6 
-21 LAVSSRV
+21 
-28 ARPRLIEDLPMKK
+28 EFPMKIR
-41 PPRTPIPVT
+41 PEARHFPNTVT
-50 ALTARRQFIGMS
+50 LP
-62 SLTAAVLTIL
+62 SLTAAVLTVL
-72 YGAPAGAATATE
+72 YGAPAGAAPAPVP
-84 ASEDNGLAEV
+84 APNEDSGLQEV

-115 SGAALDQAGIQ
+115 SGDSLDKAGIQ
-126 DMAGLAH
+126 DVAGLAH
-133 SMSGV
+133 SMAGV

-158 LNSESTAFQEGLA
+158 LNSESLAFQEGLA

-231 DAKGEVGLSK
+231 DANAETGLSK

-250 DISGMIN
+250 DIKGMIN

-263 FAIRINAGASDDA
+263 LALRINAGASDDA
-276 GFINQTN
+276 GFVNQTN
-283 LYVVDAG
+283 LYALDSNGVPEFSQAP
-290 GAPVLNQPTTPGN
+290 GAGN
-303 PVGIA
+303 PVGLNPQIA
-308 PQIGVKT
+308 PKT
-315 YAQDGVNSYQ
+315 YSQDGVNSYQ

-330 IAMLWKPSDEFR
+330 VALLWKPNDDFK

-353 ANGFPMIALGPLAYT
+353 ANGFPYIATGPLAYT
-368 QPISAANQFLPLG
+368 QPIAAGNQFLPYG
-381 QQTPVS
+381 TQTPVS

-408 NANNSLEG
+408 NASNSLEG
-416 TVDDVN
+416 TADDVN
-422 VVSLNLDYNMGFATL
+422 VASLNIDYNLGFATL

-448 TSHDDLTAEYA
+448 TTHDDLTAEYA

-474 IINAQDQLD
+474 IINALDQLD
-483 DKIYAQEFRLTS
+483 DKIYAQEFRLAS

-506 LFYKDQKTFIQEHE
+506 LFYKDEKTYIQEHE
-520 YYPGYNAFFNACS
+520 YYPGYLAFFNACTAAGGS
-533 NSGLYPPSDLGGV
+533 TADFSGV
-546 NASACGAG
+546 NASQCGAG
-554 EQPPGTVVDGIA
+554 EQPPGTVIDGIK

-573 IGDIETTFKDFAVF
+573 IGDVETHFKDMALF

-592 HVTTDWSLTGGTRL
+592 HLTSDWSLTGGTRL

-622 GPGFV
+622 GNGFV
-627 SGNSLSDEWKRALWK
+627 SGNSLSNDWKKALWK
-642 INTSYQLDATNLV
+642 VNTAYQLDKTNLV

-660 QGFRRGGVNALPPDQ
+660 QGFRRGGVNALPGQQ
-675 PIPPRQGTIG
+675 PVPARQGTVG
-685 TTCPPGSPNA
+685 TTCTSGPNT
-695 GLYCLPTSLLTY
+695 GFYCLSPSLLTY
-707 QPDKADNYEVG
+707 QPDKADNYEIG
-718 IKGVI
+718 IKGVLEN
-723 DRRVSYS
+723 RFSYS
-730 AAVYDIQ
+730 LDVFDIQ

-753 SASNAGNAYSRGLEL
+753 SAANAGDAYSRGLEL
-768 DVTASITHHLAAKVD
+768 DFTASITHHLAARVG
-783 YTYDQTKLTSFDF
+783 YTYDQTKLTAFDF
-796 DFSQNVTV
+796 VFSQNVTV
-804 PLPPPGGP
+804 PLPAAGGP

-822 IGLEYA
+822 LGLEYA
-828 HVEFAGGE
+828 HVDLAGGE
-836 LLYALDAHYQSKLLS
+836 LLYALDSHYQSRELS
-851 SISQTAP
+851 SLSATAIP
-858 VVPGYTM
+858 VPGYTM
-865 VDGRVSYTISHWLG
+865 LDGRVTFTRSHWLA
-879 TLYCDNITN
+879 TLYVDNITN
-888 TLGINAITDPTFWGN
+888 NLGINAITDPTFWGN
-903 RTQAVISRPRT
+903 RTQEVISRPRT
-914 YGLTVGYSFKGW
+914 YGLTLGYSFKER

>member
-1 MSREL
+1 
-6 NSPRYVLSMYGNMPT
+6 
-21 LAVSSRV
+21 
-28 ARPRLIEDLPMKK
+28 LIEELPMKHLGS
-41 PPRTPIPVT
+41 VT
-50 ALTARRQFIGMS
+50 S
-62 SLTAAVLTIL
+62 VTAAVLTAL
-72 YGAPAGAATATE
+72 YGAPAIAAPAP
-84 ASEDNGLAEV
+84 APVPNDDSALQEV

-115 SGAALDQAGIQ
+115 SGEMLEQAGIQ

-133 SMSGV
+133 SMAGV

-158 LNSESTAFQEGLA
+158 LNSESLAFQEGLA

-182 DDTPLFFNMRL
+182 DDTALFFNMRL

-218 IRFVMN
+218 IRFVLN

-231 DAKGEVGLSK
+231 DAKAETGLSK
-241 TQHTHTTNE
+241 TAHTHTTNE
-250 DISGMIN
+250 DINGMIN

-263 FAIRINAGASDDA
+263 MAVRINAGASDDA

-283 LYVVDAG
+283 LYVLDSSGV
-290 GAPVLNQPTTPGN
+290 PELSKPTTPGN
-303 PVGIA
+303 PVGLQIA
-308 PQIGVKT
+308 PKT
-315 YAQDGVNSYQ
+315 YSQDGVNSYQ

-330 IAMLWKPSDEFR
+330 VALLWKPSDDFK
-342 AQLQYLYQRST
+342 AQLSYLYQRST
-353 ANGFPMIALGPLAYT
+353 ANGFPYIATGPLAFT
-368 QPISAANQFLPLG
+368 QPIAAANQFLPNG
-381 QQTPVS
+381 TQTPVS
-387 SPPNLLSLAPA
+387 TPPVLLSLAPA

-408 NANNSLEG
+408 SASNSLEG
-416 TVDDVN
+416 TADDVN
-422 VVSLNLDYNMGFATL
+422 VVALNLDYNMGFATF

-448 TSHDDLTAEYA
+448 TTHDDLTAEYA

-474 IINAQDQLD
+474 IINALDQDD
-483 DKIYAQEFRLTS
+483 DKIYAQEFRLAS

-506 LFYKDQKTFIQEHE
+506 LFYKDEKTYIQEHE
-520 YYPGYNAFFNACS
+520 YYPGYNAFYNACTA
-533 NSGLYPPSDLGGV
+533 SGLYPPTDYGGV
-546 NASACGAG
+546 NASTCGAG
-554 EQPPGTVVDGIA
+554 EQPPGTVIDGIT
-566 NPLDQTY
+566 NPLDQAY
-573 IGDIETTFKDFAVF
+573 IGDIETSFKDMAAF

-592 HVTTDWSLTGGTRL
+592 HLTSDWSLTGGTRL

-622 GPGFV
+622 GVGFV
-627 SGNSLSDEWKRALWK
+627 SGNSLSDQWRKALWK
-642 INTSYQLDATNLV
+642 VNTSYQLDKSNLV

-675 PIPPRQGTIG
+675 PVPARQGTVG
-685 TTCPPGSPNA
+685 TTCPAGSPNA
-695 GLYCLPTSLLTY
+695 GLYCLGPSLLTY

-718 IKGVI
+718 IKGVVEN
-723 DRRVSYS
+723 RVSYS

-753 SASNAGNAYSRGLEL
+753 SAANVGDAYSRGVELETTVSL
-768 DVTASITHHLAAKVD
+768 TRHLAVRLGYA
-783 YTYDQTKLTSFDF
+783 YDETKLTSFDF
-796 DFSQNVTV
+796 VFSQNVTV

-812 LPGTPKNSVA
+812 LPGTPKSSA
-822 IGLEYA
+822 ALSLEYA
-828 HVEFAGGE
+828 HQPFAGGE
-836 LLYALDAHYQSKLLS
+836 LLYAIDSHYQSKLLS
-851 SISQTAP
+851 SISETAP
-858 VVPGYTM
+858 IVPGYTM
-865 VDGRVSYTISHWLG
+865 LDGRITFTRSHWLA
-879 TLYCDNITN
+879 TAYVDNITN

-903 RTQAVISRPRT
+903 RTQEVISRPRT
-914 YGLTVGYSFKGW
+914 FGMTIGYSFKGY